1 MNHNSQMFIDDS
13 HSIKSTRRLDCLLCE
28 KQVKEK
34 EYPLIIAKA
43 LERKYCANLNGH
55 FYTKSVLK
63 ILNGER

>member
-13 HSIKSTRRLDCLLCE
+13 HSTKNKRDFDCLLCD
-28 KQVKEK
+28 KQVQTR

-43 LERKYCANLNGH
+43 LERKYCANLNNH
-55 FYTKSVLK
+55 FYTKSVCR